1 MHAVRTPAVAGTF
14 YPGAA
19 ARLAHDVD
27 AMLDAA
33 PDVGGPAPK
42 ALIVPHAGYIYSGPV
57 AATAYR
63 TLRAAREVIRRVV
76 LLGPA
81 HRVAVRGLAL
91 PGAQAFATPL
101 GEIPIDP
108 ALVERVRMLPQVCEH
123 SRCHAPEHALEVQL
137 PFLQRVLGDFTLL
150 PLVVGDATPSAVA
163 EVLRAVW
170 GGPETLI
177 VISSDLSHYM
187 PYELA
192 SRVDRATMDQVLEGD
207 STLTHEQACG
217 ATPVNGLI
225 EALRGSGLEAS
236 LVDLRNSGDT
246 AGDRGRVVGYAAVLY
261 RAPPVEGRDGDAVGR
276 DAPAEVPGD
285 THLALARA
293 AIAEALGQPAQWPA
307 AHPRL
312 DEPGA
317 VFVTLTLDGRLRGCI
332 GSLLP
337 HRSLREDLRENA
349 VAAALRDPRFPPLSV
364 DEFARAR
371 VEVSLLGPPEAV
383 AATTE
388 QEAWAAVRP
397 GMHGVILEWRR
408 HRSTFLPQVWSQL
421 PRPREFFAQLKRKA
435 GLPADFWAED
445 VRLERY
451 TVRKWVEA

>member
-1 MHAVRTPAVAGTF
+1 MNAVRATAVAGTF
-14 YPGAA
+14 YPGSAA
-19 ARLAHDVD
+19 QLARDVD

-33 PDVGGPAPK
+33 RDIAGPAPK
-42 ALIVPHAGYIYSGPV
+42 ALIVPHAGYLYSGPV

-63 TLRAAREVIRRVV
+63 TLRAARNIVRRVV

-91 PGAQAFATPL
+91 PAAHAFATPL
-101 GEIPIDP
+101 GEIPIDQDL
-108 ALVERVRMLPQVCEH
+108 ADRVRRLPEVCEH
-123 SRCHAPEHALEVQL
+123 ARCHAPEHALEVQL

-177 VISSDLSHYM
+177 VISSDLSHYL
-187 PYELA
+187 PYEAA
-192 SRVDRATMDQVLEGD
+192 SRVDRATCDQVLAAD
-207 STLTHEQACG
+207 PTLTHEQACG

-225 EALRGSGLEAS
+225 EALSGTGLEAT

-261 RAPPVEGRDGDAVGR
+261 RAPPADACNEDEAGSDEPVDGLGEA
-276 DAPAEVPGD
+276 
-285 THLALARA
+285 HLALARA
-293 AIAEALGQPAQWPA
+293 AIAEALGQAAQWPA
-307 AHPRL
+307 DPPSF

-332 GSLLP
+332 GSLVP
-337 HRSLREDLRENA
+337 HRCLREDLRENA
-349 VAAALRDPRFPPLSV
+349 IAAALRDPRFPPLSV
-364 DEFARAR
+364 DEFARVR
-371 VEVSLLGPPEAV
+371 VEVSLLGAPEAV
-383 AATTE
+383 AASTE
-388 QEAWAAVRP
+388 LEAWAAVRP
-397 GMHGVILEWRR
+397 GTHGVIFEWRR
-408 HRSTFLPQVWSQL
+408 HRSTFLPQVWNQL
-421 PRPREFFAQLKRKA
+421 PGPREFFAQLKRKA
-435 GLPADFWAED
+435 GLPADFWADD